1 MKKFRYILLFLMALP
16 AIALQAQEAGDEDTP
31 AAGGDA
37 PALPLQVQVGKVAYQ
52 GDSIPHIILPELQ
65 KYPPLVLRSER
76 ERKRYNRLVANVKQT
91 LPLAK
96 LAKQIVI
103 ETYETLELLP
113 TKEAKAM
120 HLEKMEDELRRRYS
134 PVLRRMSRSQGRL
147 LIKLIDR
154 ECHQTGYSITKAF
167 VGSFKANAYQAIA
180 FCFGHSLTKK
190 YDPEGDDFFTERV
203 VRMVESG
210 QL

>member
-1 MKKFRYILLFLMALP
+1 MKKFRYILLFLMTLP
-16 AIALQAQEAGDEDTP
+16 AIALQAQETGDEDTP

-76 ERKRYNRLVANVKQT
+76 ERKRYNRLVTNVKQT

-103 ETYETLELLP
+103 ETYETLELWP

-154 ECHQTGYSITKAF
+154 AF

>member
-1 MKKFRYILLFLMALP
+1 M
-16 AIALQAQEAGDEDTP
+16 
-31 AAGGDA
+31 
-37 PALPLQVQVGKVAYQ
+37 
-52 GDSIPHIILPELQ
+52 
-65 KYPPLVLRSER
+65 LRSER
-76 ERKRYNRLVANVKQT
+76 ERKRYNRLVTNVKQT